1 MDLLAL
7 RIAKAWNQ
15 DPDWFYTLNPEA
27 QIRVLANHRLETASS
42 KEIKDRQE
50 QIKRAKMEAMIAK
63 SIGG

>member
-1 MDLLAL
+1 LDHET
-7 RIAKAWNQ
+7 RIK
-15 DPDWFYTLNPEA
+15 
-27 QIRVLANHRLETASS
+27 VLADYRLETASP